1 MKLIMACL
9 FIGLFIS
16 CAHAPNETS
25 TDQDKVEKKVD
36 TEKEIIKT
44 EPSNGGLDL

>member
-9 FIGLFIS
+9 FIGSFIS

-25 TDQDKVEKKVD
+25 ADPDKVEKKAD
-36 TEKEIIKT
+36 TETDNIKT
-44 EPSNGGLDL
+44 QPSNGGLDL